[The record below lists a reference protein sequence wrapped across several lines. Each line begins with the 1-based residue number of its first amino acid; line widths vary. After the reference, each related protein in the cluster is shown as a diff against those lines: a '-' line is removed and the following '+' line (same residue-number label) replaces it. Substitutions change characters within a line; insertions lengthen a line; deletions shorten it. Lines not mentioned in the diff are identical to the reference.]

1 MKTIYYYQTFVGL
14 HKLLSHLQ
22 DIDVIIV
29 SSIHFDRDKHNEPH
43 VYLNDNL
50 PDDPIFDTMWMET
63 NEVSDQ
69 GKLVMLMIGGA
80 GGAYTELF
88 RDFDTFY
95 PLLRKLINEKTHLLG
110 VDLDI
115 EEFVSLENVK
125 RLIVELK
132 KDFGTDFVITMAPV
146 SESMMT
152 DDSGMGGFSYKELV
166 SSKEGQMIDRF
177 HVQCYESFS
186 LETYHN
192 IIENGY
198 PPEKIVMGMMSG
210 QFDKTN
216 FQNALINVK
225 ECIKKYPT
233 MGGVYDWEYL
243 DAPPDENDCS
253 LWAKLM
259 RRCSDDLSESFQK
272 LQSF

>member
-14 HKLLSHLQ
+14 QKLLDHIQ

-29 SSIHFDRDKHNEPH
+29 SSIHFARDKRNEPH
-43 VYLNDNL
+43 IYLNDNI
-50 PDDPIFDTMWMET
+50 PDDPLFDTMWMET
-63 NEVSDQ
+63 KEVSDQ

-88 RDFDTFY
+88 RDFDTYY
-95 PLLRKLINEKTHLLG
+95 PLLKKLLNEKTHILG

-152 DDSGMGGFSYKELV
+152 DNSGMGGFSYKELV

-186 LETYHN
+186 FETYHN

-253 LWAKLM
+253 FWAKLM
-259 RRCSDDLSESFQK
+259 KQCESSPEL
-272 LQSF
+272 LQGL